1 MRPVDV
7 QRAIRVQNGD
17 DVTEAANGVKEPNRQ
32 LVLTVK
38 KEEQSARTGDIAGPS
53 VQLEVMQASPEL
65 LAASR

>member
-53 VQLEVMQASPEL
+53 AQLEVMQASPEL